1 MDVLKNLLKPPK
13 KEKRTSEMEIGTPT
27 NVTRDTHVEH
37 TEDGTL
43 VGLPEELEK
52 LLQHMLTKEE
62 QADGKTAEAAKNV
75 LLWNKQHQDK
85 IHQDDY
91 VKTIKQRVSSGSSET
106 TSNATRESNTQW
118 HVPTPNDNATLTN
131 LDNERDKPSDHPD
144 VDNDNLQVPKTP
156 AITTDPLTNEPN
168 ANVSSPV
175 PLRRKNTTK
184 DGPRVTKNMTEDEI
198 MNEIRMLCE
207 NGHPLDKYDTDIELG
222 AGAAGTVFLAT
233 HKETKERVAI
243 KKIDMVKQ
251 QKKEMILMEIKVMKE
266 LNHKNLINFI
276 ECFLIESNLW
286 VVMEYLAGGALTDVV
301 TETVMKDGQ
310 IAAVCREVLEG
321 IQYLHRKGIL
331 HRDIKS
337 DNILLGMD
345 GRVKIIDFGFC
356 ANVQGDEKR
365 NTMVGTPYWMAPEI
379 VGRKHYGKKVD
390 IWSLGIMAIEMKD
403 GEPPYLKEAP
413 LRALFLIATHGRPE
427 IASWNTLSTEFQNF
441 LDRCLKVDV
450 DERAN
455 ATELLNDPFLK
466 KAMDLKTLG
475 PLIKAAKRELGKQ
488 IIT

>member
-1 MDVLKNLLKPPK
+1 
-13 KEKRTSEMEIGTPT
+13 MEIGTPT

-106 TSNATRESNTQW
+106 ASNATRESNAQW
-118 HVPTPNDNATLTN
+118 HVPTPNDNATITN
-131 LDNERDKPSDHPD
+131 LDNDREKPSDHPD

-156 AITTDPLTNEPN
+156 PISTDPMTNEPN

>member
-1 MDVLKNLLKPPK
+1 MDVLKDLLKPPK
-13 KEKRTSEMEIGTPT
+13 KEKRTSEMEIGAPT

-251 QKKEMILMEIKVMKE
+251 QKKEMILMEIKV
-266 LNHKNLINFI
+266 
-276 ECFLIESNLW
+276 
-286 VVMEYLAGGALTDVV
+286 
-301 TETVMKDGQ
+301 
-310 IAAVCREVLEG
+310 
-321 IQYLHRKGIL
+321 
-331 HRDIKS
+331 
-337 DNILLGMD
+337 
-345 GRVKIIDFGFC
+345 
-356 ANVQGDEKR
+356 
-365 NTMVGTPYWMAPEI
+365 
-379 VGRKHYGKKVD
+379 
-390 IWSLGIMAIEMKD
+390 
-403 GEPPYLKEAP
+403 
-413 LRALFLIATHGRPE
+413 
-427 IASWNTLSTEFQNF
+427 
-441 LDRCLKVDV
+441 
-450 DERAN
+450 
-455 ATELLNDPFLK
+455 
-466 KAMDLKTLG
+466 
-475 PLIKAAKRELGKQ
+475 
-488 IIT
+488 

>member
-1 MDVLKNLLKPPK
+1 MDVFKKILKPPK
-13 KEKRTSEMEIGTPT
+13 KDKRQSDMQIGAPT

-37 TEDGTL
+37 TEHGL
-43 VGLPEELEK
+43 VGLPEELQK
-52 LLQHMLTKEE
+52 LLAHMLTKDE
-62 QADGKTAEAAKNV
+62 QDDEKTMTAAQNV

-85 IHQDDY
+85 IHQNDY
-91 VKTIKQRVSSGSSET
+91 VKTIKQRVSSGSSED
-106 TSNATRESNTQW
+106 TSTATRGSDTQSTTFY
-118 HVPTPNDNATLTN
+118 VPTPEVN
-131 LDNERDKPSDHPD
+131 DNERSKPSDHPD
-144 VDNDNLQVPKTP
+144 VDNDNLQVPTTP
-156 AITTDPLTNEPN
+156 PIPTDQVKNEPN
-168 ANVSSPV
+168 ANISSPV
-175 PLRRKNTTK
+175 PLRRKNTAK
-184 DGPRVTKNMTEDEI
+184 EGPRVTRNMTEDEI

-222 AGAAGTVFLAT
+222 AGAAGTVFLALN
-233 HKETKERVAI
+233 KETKERVAI

-427 IASWNTLSTEFQNF
+427 IASWNTLSPEFQNF

-455 ATELLNDPFLK
+455 ATELLDDPFLK